1 MVGNVNNAVSI
12 SENWIFYSNDDNEL
26 PLENNIWVLS
36 VLLRI
41 VMTFIPHLKWYTI
54 MLGM

>member
-41 VMTFIPHLKWYTI
+41 VMTFIPH
-54 MLGM
+54 